1 MQFPPLLTV
10 MHRQTIAIL
19 GILLTTLFVGFSA
32 WAAPPPSG
40 PRISMRAPAQIPRI
54 SELARHLISAGEDQQ
69 WEFAAIT
76 LDVLLDAYT
85 RELQTAADDSAST
98 RERRAKLARWQR
110 ATQGL
115 ISQIQDARTRLGQGA
130 PFSLYVDLRHQV
142 LIIVEGQAIVVSG
155 PRSGGE
161 KEISAPVVQ
170 HYCALNDCSFLQ
182 TQGTAEKEAE
192 SEVAGNWA
200 LDQRMR
206 PAYEIGD
213 QLRCEFDTLADRNR
227 KAQLCSQLGAEL
239 ERLVEALRMAISQGH
254 TIDWE
259 RLAISPPN
267 TAPRSSVIVN
277 EEGAYLQIELQLL
290 SRAER
295 HDWQNMLDWLR
306 QRLNGHVGQL
316 VISETG
322 HYLSD

>member
-1 MQFPPLLTV
+1 

-19 GILLTTLFVGFSA
+19 SILLTTLFVGFPA
-32 WAAPPPSG
+32 WAAPPATG
-40 PRISMRAPAQIPRI
+40 PRISMRAPAQVPQI
-54 SELARHLISAGEDQQ
+54 SELARYLISAGEDQQ

-85 RELQTAADDSAST
+85 HELQTSAADRAST
-98 RERRAKLARWQR
+98 PARRAKLARWQR

-115 ISQIQDARTRLGQGA
+115 IAQLQGARTRLGQGA

-155 PRSGGE
+155 PRSGTE

-170 HYCALNDCSFLQ
+170 HYCAFNDCSFLQ
-182 TQGTAEKEAE
+182 TEVAVEKETE
-192 SEVAGNWA
+192 PEVAGNWA

-213 QLRCEFDTLADRNR
+213 ALRCEFDTLADRNR
-227 KAQLCSQLGAEL
+227 KAQLCSQLGIEL
-239 ERLVEALRMAISQGH
+239 QRLVEALRRAISQGH
-254 TIDWE
+254 EIDWE

-267 TAPRSSVIVN
+267 TGSGSSVIVN

-295 HDWQNMLDWLR
+295 HDWQNMLDWLK
-306 QRLNGHVGQL
+306 QRLDGNVVQL
-316 VISETG
+316 VISRTG

>member
-1 MQFPPLLTV
+1 
-10 MHRQTIAIL
+10 MHRQTIASL

-32 WAAPPPSG
+32 WAAPPATG
-40 PRISMRAPAQIPRI
+40 PRISMRSPAQVPKI
-54 SELARHLISAGEDQQ
+54 SELARHLTSAGVDQQ

-85 RELQTAADDSAST
+85 RELQTSADDRAST
-98 RERRAKLARWQR
+98 PARRVKLARWQR

-115 ISQIQDARTRLGQGA
+115 IGQLQGARTRLGQGA

-142 LIIVEGQAIVVSG
+142 LIIIEGQAIVVSG
-155 PRSGGE
+155 PRSGTE

-170 HYCALNDCSFLQ
+170 QYCAFNDCSFLQ
-182 TQGTAEKEAE
+182 TEVAAEKVTEPK
-192 SEVAGNWA
+192 VTGNWT
-200 LDQRMR
+200 LDKRMR

-213 QLRCEFDTLADRNR
+213 ALRCEFDTLADRNR
-227 KAQLCSQLGAEL
+227 KAQVCSQLGVEL
-239 ERLVEALRMAISQGH
+239 QRLVESLRQATSQGH
-254 TIDWE
+254 ALDWE
-259 RLAISPPN
+259 RLAILPPN
-267 TAPRSSVIVN
+267 AGTRSSVIVN

-306 QRLNGHVGQL
+306 QKLDGYVGQL
-316 VISETG
+316 VISQTG
-322 HYLSD
+322 RYLSD